1 MEDLSPMRQNLA
13 LFVFAQC
20 FAHFNIPPFGTV
32 KKRYHDINQHRLY
45 LQCSSII
52 KWPSVMT
59 GTIFVAIVEFLLHWD
74 KFVSLA
80 LCFKGVE
87 HSLLHIRSFSPQRL
101 VPSYLSKWQPIHAIH
116 MSTSTL
122 CNKLNRH
129 AGVVK
134 SFDVLCSRQRAKCQN
149 IAIF

>member
-1 MEDLSPMRQNLA
+1 MTNGRFIADASKSCIIRFRE
-13 LFVFAQC
+13 VFCTLQYTT
-20 FAHFNIPPFGTV
+20 IWYSE
-32 KKRYHDINQHRLY
+32 KRYHEINQHRLY
-45 LQCSSII
+45 LQCSFII
-52 KWPSVMT
+52 KWPSVLT
-59 GTIFVAIVEFLLHWD
+59 GTIFVAIVELLLHWD

-80 LCFKGVE
+80 LCFEGVE

-101 VPSYLSKWQPIHAIH
+101 IPSYLSKWQPIHVIH

-134 SFDVLCSRQRAKCQN
+134 SFDILQRSKS
-149 IAIF
+149 